1 MAAVVFHFR
10 CDIKSDVNMPLFSIR
25 LYINITYSV
34 TANMVVSLRTKLT
47 AVSLLLVRVRLAL
60 QDVGVPD
67 LKGPMRSD

>member
-1 MAAVVFHFR
+1 
-10 CDIKSDVNMPLFSIR
+10 MPLFSIR
-25 LYINITYSV
+25 SYINITYSV

-60 QDVGVPD
+60 QDVGVPG